1 MVRIGGLASGMDID
15 QLVSDLMKAERMPLD
30 KLKQKKQVLEW
41 QRDDYR
47 TMNSLLLDFRSELTQ
62 MKLTT
67 RYRSRLTT
75 TSNEAMVTATA
86 SGAASQS
93 SYSISKVTQLAS
105 AETRVNG
112 GSISADGKSIDPS
125 KSLYAQ
131 ESSFMYK
138 GNHTDSS
145 GNTITSAWKNG
156 AILSKNIDVSD
167 PAAISFGDM
176 SKVELSELS
185 SWSVKVN
192 GIGFNALSEAEL
204 TASNRPLKENEVLV
218 KEDGTLQFGKAPG
231 KGSVIKIDYVATERT
246 GSHAISSNTSSIQ
259 LAQGALN
266 EVKSIKIKE
275 TASGTTTEK
284 TFSMGNIVNGERE
297 ILDEAD
303 KVVGTLNYETGK
315 ITFNSDMQKPADGSD
330 TTMTLEIAYD
340 HKYTAFSVDTS
351 TSKGE
356 RHDSFLISGSESLNN
371 VISKVNASS
380 AGVNMFFDS
389 ATGQMTMTRT
399 ETGDFNKSGA
409 EITTSGSFLND
420 VLRFKGAAVKEEGR
434 NAEFVINGLATNRSS
449 NTFEVNGVTFTLK
462 QTFEDQPVSINVSN
476 DSTKVFDNIK
486 AFVDKYNE
494 MIDKIQKKTSEER
507 YRSYTPLTDEQREQL
522 SDKQQEQWEERAKS
536 GLLRKDSTL
545 QSVLSGMRMNFYQ
558 PVSNDLVSPL
568 YNQLASI
575 GIKTTSNY
583 LEGGKLEIDEA
594 ALKKAIEDDPV
605 SVENL
610 FRGEGQTDGQ
620 RGIAHRLYDT
630 VNAAMDKLK
639 TKAGNTFSTNQQFTI
654 GRELNDVGKRID
666 SFENKLKQVE
676 DRYWRQFTAMEKAIQ
691 RSNEQSMF
699 LMNQFSGGM

>member
-47 TMNSLLLDFRSELTQ
+47 AMNSLLLDFRSELTQ

-75 TSNEAMVTATA
+75 SSNEAMVTATA

-93 SYSISKVTQLAS
+93 SYSISKVTQPS

-125 KSLYAQ
+125 KSFYSQ
-131 ESSFMYK
+131 ESSFLYK
-138 GNHTDSS
+138 GNHTDSN
-145 GNTITSAWKNG
+145 GNTVASAWKNG
-156 AILSKNIDVSD
+156 AVLSKSINVTD

-176 SKVELSELS
+176 SKVDLNEIS

-192 GIGFNALSEAEL
+192 GVGFNALSEAEL
-204 TASNRPLKENEVLV
+204 SAANRPLKENEVLV
-218 KEDGTLQFGKAPG
+218 KEDGTLQFGKEPA

-246 GSHAISSNTSSIQ
+246 GSHAISSSTSSIQ

-275 TASGTTTEK
+275 TSSGTTTEK
-284 TFSMGNIVNGERE
+284 TFSMGNIENGERE
-297 ILDEAD
+297 ILDDAN

-315 ITFNSDMQKPADGSD
+315 ITFNSDMKKPAEGSG

-389 ATGQMTMTRT
+389 ATGQ
-399 ETGDFNKSGA
+399 
-409 EITTSGSFLND
+409 
-420 VLRFKGAAVKEEGR
+420 
-434 NAEFVINGLATNRSS
+434 
-449 NTFEVNGVTFTLK
+449 
-462 QTFEDQPVSINVSN
+462 
-476 DSTKVFDNIK
+476 
-486 AFVDKYNE
+486 
-494 MIDKIQKKTSEER
+494 
-507 YRSYTPLTDEQREQL
+507 
-522 SDKQQEQWEERAKS
+522 
-536 GLLRKDSTL
+536 
-545 QSVLSGMRMNFYQ
+545 
-558 PVSNDLVSPL
+558 
-568 YNQLASI
+568 
-575 GIKTTSNY
+575 
-583 LEGGKLEIDEA
+583 
-594 ALKKAIEDDPV
+594 
-605 SVENL
+605 
-610 FRGEGQTDGQ
+610 
-620 RGIAHRLYDT
+620 
-630 VNAAMDKLK
+630 
-639 TKAGNTFSTNQQFTI
+639 
-654 GRELNDVGKRID
+654 
-666 SFENKLKQVE
+666 
-676 DRYWRQFTAMEKAIQ
+676 
-691 RSNEQSMF
+691 
-699 LMNQFSGGM
+699 